1 MAETEQK
8 IPLPHDVLMTDTNG
22 YSILA
27 KKLFEHTGIFMD
39 PCEKN
44 YSLMSNRMQKI
55 LRKYNCV
62 NYQDFIII
70 LNANTNNEAKE
81 DFYQALTTNTTQ
93 FFRENEHFNFL
104 KAQMPTIENYLNTER
119 RKELRIW
126 CAAASTGEEPYTIL
140 MATLEALN
148 PLNNIK
154 VKITATDINTL
165 VLEKAKVGVYKKEL
179 LESIPAGLILKYF
192 ERNENTGEGFLQIRE
207 KYRCMI
213 EFSKFNLNAEG
224 YFFMN
229 KFDIIFCRNVL
240 IYFTPKAVEEVIIK
254 LSKCLDKK
262 GYLFIAH
269 SEAIMGDK
277 NGLKSVAASVYQFK

>member
-1 MAETEQK
+1 MTDTELK
-8 IPLPHDVLMTDTNG
+8 NPLAHDVLMTDIKG
-22 YSILA
+22 YEILA

-55 LRKYNCV
+55 LKKYNCQ
-62 NYQDFIII
+62 NYQEFINI
-70 LNANTNNEAKE
+70 LNTNNNDAKE

-93 FFRENEHFNFL
+93 FFRENEHFIFL
-104 KAQMPTIENYLNTER
+104 KAKMPEIESYLLAEK
-119 RKELRIW
+119 RKEIRIW

-140 MATLEALN
+140 MSVLESLN
-148 PLNNIK
+148 PLNNIA

-165 VLEKAKVGVYKKEL
+165 VLEKAKLGVYKKEL
-179 LESIPAGLILKYF
+179 LESVSPALVLKYF
-192 ERNENTGEGFLQIRE
+192 ERNANTGEEFLQIKE

-213 EFSKFNLNAEG
+213 EFSKFNLNAES
-224 YFFMN
+224 YLFIN

-240 IYFTPKAVEEVIIK
+240 IYFTHKAVEEVIVK
-254 LSKCLDKK
+254 LSRCLDKK

-277 NGLKSVAASVYQFK
+277 LTLKSIAPSVYQLK